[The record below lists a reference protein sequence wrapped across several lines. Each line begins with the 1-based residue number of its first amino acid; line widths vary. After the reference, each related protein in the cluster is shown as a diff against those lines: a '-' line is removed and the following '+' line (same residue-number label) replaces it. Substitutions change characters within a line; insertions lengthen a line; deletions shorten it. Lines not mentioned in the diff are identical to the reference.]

1 MKDLLL
7 ILSAHWPSLLLLSLS
22 AIPAAL
28 MHAHDHG
35 KFEGWGKPTG
45 FFGSKQWTRKYKS
58 NPAGA
63 NIGVVMADKEGNL
76 VPAFWGSTT
85 IFSLF
90 TDAYHASQALMR
102 ILMSLSVTL
111 AVSAPWWAVIAIWW
125 TYAGIHALFY
135 KLLSK

>member
-1 MKDLLL
+1 MKEL
-7 ILSAHWPSLLLLSLS
+7 ILSNWPSLALLCLS

-35 KFEGWGKPTG
+35 KWEGWGKPTG

-90 TDAYHASQALMR
+90 TDSYHASQALMR
-102 ILMSLSVTL
+102 ILMSLSITL
-111 AVSAPWWAVIAIWW
+111 AISAPWWSFMLIWVA
-125 TYAGIHALFY
+125 YATVHAAFY
-135 KLLSK
+135 KILSR